1 MPSKARKYQ
10 AKAAQH
16 EEQARKTRDPKD
28 REWHGICA
36 RAYRMLA
43 EKESEV
49 AAQRNV
55 KSAQVMPAKLGYD

>member
-1 MPSKARKYQ
+1 MPSKAREYQ

-43 EKESEV
+43 ENESKV
-49 AAQRNV
+49 AAQGQEI
-55 KSAQVMPAKLGYD
+55 SAA